1 MFGNLVSIALSDDDG
16 RRMSKH
22 SSGNSAI
29 SGERLLPYRYL
40 PGTLL
45 PLPVPKPASVG
56 MNRLYRGFLPL
67 LFSNKNRM
75 IQSLPAWLQRWGSK
89 IVTASPTK
97 KKTYI
102 KS

>member
-67 LFSNKNRM
+67 LLSNKNRV
-75 IQSLPAWLQRWGSK
+75 IQSLPACASALGLQDRDSE
-89 IVTASPTK
+89 SYK
-97 KKTYI
+97 KEDVY
-102 KS
+102 